1 MIKFFFAP
9 SAPFVRGAVKEKKM
23 GTRFLEL
30 LKTLIKIAI
39 MGLIMA
45 GIILINRKYP
55 IEGNV
60 NSGMFSIPMNI
71 SMYTLIVIIITSAVQ
86 SVFGVGV
93 LLFGTP
99 LLLLQYEKLTLVLPI
114 VLPIS
119 IAINIF
125 QVVKHYKYIDT
136 DFYKK
141 ILFITIPFVIVFLAL
156 VLFLEAKFKN
166 LSIGIFVG
174 LFMLFVALKSYS
186 RRIEHILKAFVKY
199 EKTYFIVM
207 GIIHGLTNLGGSL
220 LTAIAHEKNYPKDT
234 TRVTVGVSYGTFAIF
249 QMLTLLLAIIGII
262 NIPGFDAEN
271 MNISFSNVIY
281 LVVGVVIFLITEKFL
296 YTNIDNEKY
305 NKIFGIFLFLS
316 GILLIVKSL

>member
-1 MIKFFFAP
+1 MP
-9 SAPFVRGAVKEKKM
+9 
-23 GTRFLEL
+23 LE
-30 LKTLIKIAI
+30 I
-39 MGLIMA
+39 
-45 GIILINRKYP
+45 
-55 IEGNV
+55 
-60 NSGMFSIPMNI
+60 SI
-71 SMYTLIVIIITSAVQ
+71 YTLIVIIITSTVQ

-136 DFYKK
+136 DFYKR

-156 VLFLEAKFKN
+156 VLFLEAKFKH
-166 LSIGIFVG
+166 LGIGIFVG

-186 RRIEHILKAFVKY
+186 GKIERILKAFVKY
-199 EKTYFIVM
+199 EKTYFVVM

-234 TRVTVGVSYGTFAIF
+234 TRVTVGVSYGTFALF
-249 QMLTLLLAIIGII
+249 QMLTLLLAVIGVIS
-262 NIPGFDAEN
+262 IPGFAADN
-271 MNISFSNVIY
+271 MNISYSNIIY
-281 LVVGVVIFLITEKFL
+281 LIVGVVIFLVTEKFL

-305 NKIFGIFLFLS
+305 NKIFGIFLFIS

>member
-1 MIKFFFAP
+1 MK
-9 SAPFVRGAVKEKKM
+9 
-23 GTRFLEL
+23 TRFIEL
-30 LKTLIKIAI
+30 LRILIKIAI
-39 MGLIMA
+39 MGLVMA
-45 GIILINRKYP
+45 SIILINRKYLM
-55 IEGNV
+55 EG
-60 NSGMFSIPMNI
+60 SQCAGICSLPLDISI
-71 SMYTLIVIIITSAVQ
+71 YTLIVVIITSAVQ

-99 LLLLQYEKLTLVLPI
+99 LLLLQYERLTLVLPI

-125 QVVKHYKYIDT
+125 QVAKHYRYIDT
-136 DFYKK
+136 GFYKK

-166 LSIGIFVG
+166 LGIGIFVG

-186 RRIEHILKAFVKY
+186 RRIEQILKAFVKY

-220 LTAIAHEKNYPKDT
+220 LTAIAHEKNYPKNT
-234 TRVTVGVSYGTFAIF
+234 TRVTVGVSYGTFALF
-249 QMLTLLLAIIGII
+249 QMLTLLLAVIGII
-262 NIPGFDAEN
+262 NIPGFAADN
-271 MNISFSNVIY
+271 MNISFSNIIY
-281 LVVGVVIFLITEKFL
+281 LVIGVVIFLITEKFL

-305 NKIFGIFLFLS
+305 NKIFGIFLFVS
-316 GILLIVKSL
+316 GVLLIVKSL

>member
-1 MIKFFFAP
+1 MPLDI
-9 SAPFVRGAVKEKKM
+9 
-23 GTRFLEL
+23 
-30 LKTLIKIAI
+30 
-39 MGLIMA
+39 
-45 GIILINRKYP
+45 
-55 IEGNV
+55 
-60 NSGMFSIPMNI
+60 SI
-71 SMYTLIVIIITSAVQ
+71 YTLIVIIVTATVQ

-136 DFYKK
+136 GFYKR
-141 ILFITIPFVIVFLAL
+141 ILFLTIPFVIVFLAL

-166 LSIGIFVG
+166 LGIGIFVG

-186 RRIEHILKAFVKY
+186 RRIEHILKAFVRY

-234 TRVTVGVSYGTFAIF
+234 TRVTVGVSYGTFALF
-249 QMLTLLLAIIGII
+249 QMLTLLLAVIGII
-262 NIPGFDAEN
+262 SIPGFAADN
-271 MNISFSNVIY
+271 MNISFSNVVY
-281 LVVGVVIFLITEKFL
+281 LIVGVVIFLLTEKFL

-305 NKIFGIFLFLS
+305 NKIFGIFLFVS

>member
-1 MIKFFFAP
+1 
-9 SAPFVRGAVKEKKM
+9 M
-23 GTRFLEL
+23 GTRFIEL
-30 LKTLIKIAI
+30 LKILIKIAI
-39 MGLIMA
+39 MGLVMA
-45 GIILINRKYP
+45 GIILINRKYLM
-55 IEGNV
+55 EGNECARIC
-60 NSGMFSIPMNI
+60 SLPLDISI
-71 SMYTLIVIIITSAVQ
+71 YTLIVIIVTATVQ

-125 QVVKHYKYIDT
+125 QVLKHYKYIDT
-136 DFYKK
+136 GFYKK

-156 VLFLEAKFKN
+156 VLFLEAKFKH
-166 LSIGIFVG
+166 LGIGIFVG

-186 RRIEHILKAFVKY
+186 GKIEQILKAFVKY
-199 EKTYFIVM
+199 EKTYFVVM

-234 TRVTVGVSYGTFAIF
+234 TRVTVGVSYGTFALF
-249 QMLTLLLAIIGII
+249 QMLTLLLAVIGII
-262 NIPGFDAEN
+262 SIPGFAAEN
-271 MNISFSNVIY
+271 MNISFSIVIY
-281 LVVGVVIFLITEKFL
+281 LIVGVVVFLLTEKFL

-305 NKIFGIFLFLS
+305 NKIFGIFLFVS

>member
-1 MIKFFFAP
+1 MEIKF
-9 SAPFVRGAVKEKKM
+9 M
-23 GTRFLEL
+23 GTRAGKLMWI
-30 LKTLIKIAI
+30 LIKIAI
-39 MGLIMA
+39 MGLVMA
-45 GIILINRKYP
+45 SIILINRKYLM
-55 IEGNV
+55 EGNV
-60 NSGMFSIPMNI
+60 NSGTFSIPMNI

-141 ILFITIPFVIVFLAL
+141 ILFITIPFVIVFLVL
-156 VLFLEAKFKN
+156 VLSLEAKFKN
-166 LSIGIFVG
+166 LGIGIFVG

-186 RRIEHILKAFVKY
+186 RRIEQILKAFVKY
-199 EKTYFIVM
+199 EKSYFIVM

-249 QMLTLLLAIIGII
+249 QMLTLLLAVIGII
-262 NIPGFDAEN
+262 NIPGFAAEN

>member
-1 MIKFFFAP
+1 
-9 SAPFVRGAVKEKKM
+9 M
-23 GTRFLEL
+23 GTRFIEL
-30 LKTLIKIAI
+30 LKVLIKIAI
-39 MGLIMA
+39 MGLVMA
-45 GIILINRKYP
+45 GIILINRKYLM
-55 IEGNV
+55 EGNECAGIC
-60 NSGMFSIPMNI
+60 SLPLDISI
-71 SMYTLIVIIITSAVQ
+71 YTLIVIIITATVQ

-99 LLLLQYEKLTLVLPI
+99 LLLLQYEKLTLALPI

-125 QVVKHYKYIDT
+125 QVLKHYKYIDT
-136 DFYKK
+136 GFYKK

-166 LSIGIFVG
+166 LGIGIFVG

-186 RRIEHILKAFVKY
+186 RRIEHMLKAFVKY

-220 LTAIAHEKNYPKDT
+220 LTAIAHEKNYLKDT
-234 TRVTVGVSYGTFAIF
+234 TRVTVGVSYGTFALF
-249 QMLTLLLAIIGII
+249 QMLTILLAVFGII
-262 NIPGFDAEN
+262 SIPGFAAEN

-281 LVVGVVIFLITEKFL
+281 LIVGVVIFLITEKFL

-305 NKIFGIFLFLS
+305 NKIFGIFLFVS

>member
-1 MIKFFFAP
+1 MEG
-9 SAPFVRGAVKEKKM
+9 SEY
-23 GTRFLEL
+23 T
-30 LKTLIKIAI
+30 
-39 MGLIMA
+39 
-45 GIILINRKYP
+45 GICSLPLDI
-55 IEGNV
+55 
-60 NSGMFSIPMNI
+60 SI
-71 SMYTLIVIIITSAVQ
+71 YTLVVIIITATVQ

-136 DFYKK
+136 AFYKK
-141 ILFITIPFVIVFLAL
+141 ILFITIPFVIIFLAL

-166 LSIGIFVG
+166 LGIGIFVG

-186 RRIEHILKAFVKY
+186 RRIEQLLKAFVKY
-199 EKTYFIVM
+199 EKAYFIVM

-220 LTAIAHEKNYPKDT
+220 LTAIVHEKNYPKDT
-234 TRVTVGVSYGTFAIF
+234 TRVTVGVSYGTFALF
-249 QMLTLLLAIIGII
+249 QMLTLLLAVIGII
-262 NIPGFDAEN
+262 SIPGFAAEN

-281 LVVGVVIFLITEKFL
+281 LAVGVVIFLLTEKFL

-305 NKIFGIFLFLS
+305 NKIFAVFLFVS

>member
-1 MIKFFFAP
+1 
-9 SAPFVRGAVKEKKM
+9 M
-23 GTRFLEL
+23 GTRFTEL
-30 LKTLIKIAI
+30 LKILIKIAI
-39 MGLIMA
+39 MGLVMA
-45 GIILINRKYP
+45 GIIVINRKYMMG
-55 IEGNV
+55 E
-60 NSGMFSIPMNI
+60 SGHAGISSLPLDISI
-71 SMYTLIVIIITSAVQ
+71 YTLIVIIVTATVQ

-136 DFYKK
+136 GFYKR
-141 ILFITIPFVIVFLAL
+141 ILFLTIPFVIVFLAL

-166 LSIGIFVG
+166 LGIGIFVG

-186 RRIEHILKAFVKY
+186 RRIEQILKAFVKY

-234 TRVTVGVSYGTFAIF
+234 TRVTVGVSYGTFALF
-249 QMLTLLLAIIGII
+249 QMLTLLLAVIGII
-262 NIPGFDAEN
+262 NIPGFAAEN

-305 NKIFGIFLFLS
+305 NKIFGIFLFVS